1 MRTPLVSERT
11 VLNLQTA
18 AVFLAFV
25 SLLLLVPHQWLKPL
39 SAGFATFA
47 ALVVVGIRAYLRRL
61 QQVVSFLASGNTA
74 STDDLLAALLSA
86 PERSVLGLPPNVT
99 AADSIRILRQRQSAL
114 TSLAMCVALPGIC
127 AFLLVVV
134 FYFPD

>member
-1 MRTPLVSERT
+1 MRTPHFSERT

-25 SLLLLVPHQWLKPL
+25 LLLLLAPHEWLKPL
-39 SAGFATFA
+39 SAGFTVFA
-47 ALVVVGIRAYLRRL
+47 VIVVVGIRAYLRRL
-61 QQVVSFLASGNTA
+61 QEAVSLLTSSHTA
-74 STDDLLAALLSA
+74 SPDDLLAALLTA
-86 PERSVLGLPPNVT
+86 RERRVLGLPPGIT
-99 AADSIRILRQRQSAL
+99 AADAVRILRQRQAAF